1 MTSKKLLEMLRKHHI
16 TYRPE
21 DFTALITRIIE
32 HAKIVRKD
40 GILKIEKDIQDEKNY
55 LYRKLMGMALDGVDS
70 EVVKRVGDTY
80 IKNVEGYLTARDR
93 ELKVP
98 AGEIER
104 LLRQMRMVVE
114 AVHMIQNGFI
124 PYLIEEML
132 FMYVLGEA
140 RPASRFKQGDS
151 L

>member
-1 MTSKKLLEMLRKHHI
+1 MTSKKLLDMLRKHHI

-21 DFTALITRIIE
+21 DFGTLIGRIIE
-32 HAKIVRKD
+32 HAKTVRKD
-40 GILKIEKDIQDEKNY
+40 GILKIETDIQDEKNY

-80 IKNVEGYLTARDR
+80 IKNVESYLTARER
-93 ELKVP
+93 EVKVP
-98 AGEIER
+98 TGEIER
-104 LLRQMRMVVE
+104 LIRQMRMIVE
-114 AVHMIQNGFI
+114 AVHMIQNGFV

>member
-1 MTSKKLLEMLRKHHI
+1 MNKKMLDMLRKHHI
-16 TYRPE
+16 TYRME
-21 DFTALITRIIE
+21 EFSALIGRIVE
-32 HAKIVRKD
+32 HSKLIRKE
-40 GILKIEKDIQDEKNY
+40 GILSIEQDIQDEKNY
-55 LYRKLMGMALDGVDS
+55 LYRKLMGMALDGVDG
-70 EVVKRVGDTY
+70 EVVKRVGETY
-80 IKNVEGYLTARDR
+80 IGNIRGYLAARPKT
-93 ELKVP
+93 LKVDE
-98 AGEIER
+98 GEVER

-114 AVHMIQNGFI
+114 AVHMIQNGFV

>member
-1 MTSKKLLEMLRKHHI
+1 MTSKKLLDMLRKHHI

-21 DFTALITRIIE
+21 EFGTLIGRIIE
-32 HAKIVRKD
+32 HAKTVRKE
-40 GILKIEKDIQDEKNY
+40 GILKIEQDIQDEKNY
-55 LYRKLMGMALDGVDS
+55 LYRKLMGMALDGVDG

-80 IKNVEGYLTARDR
+80 IRNVESYLEARQK
-93 ELKVP
+93 EIKV
-98 AGEIER
+98 GEGDVER
-104 LLRQMRMVVE
+104 LIRQMRMVVE
-114 AVHMIQNGFI
+114 AVHMIQNGFV

-140 RPASRFKQGDS
+140 RPASRFKQGDA

>member
-1 MTSKKLLEMLRKHHI
+1 MTSKKMTDMLRKHHI
-16 TYRPE
+16 SYRPE
-21 DFTALITRIIE
+21 TFASLIGRIID
-32 HAKIVRKD
+32 HAVVVRKD
-40 GILKIEKDIQDEKNY
+40 GILKVEKDIQDEKNY

-80 IKNVEGYLTARDR
+80 IHNVTGYLDAR
-93 ELKVP
+93 EKEVKVP
-98 AGEIER
+98 AAEIER

-140 RPASRFKQGDS
+140 RPASRFKQGDA